1 MDEVLKKSLFQGPG
15 HGDSPMKGAREKKRS
30 KDFEEFGEPCSVLQR
45 HLKTSILVPKASLSS
60 LQSRTCWND
69 AGVWAEVKVPSNN
82 RGWKWLIIQC
92 WNPKGA
98 AGYSKAGLNRATIY
112 WLVPM
117 RQTFFLR
124 VLHTCLV
131 FAKCFQFWLHL
142 FIPPRALRH
151 REVE

>member
-1 MDEVLKKSLFQGPG
+1 MKCWKRASSKGLVMVILLWKGHERKREAKTLKSLGSHALCCRGIWRPAFW
-15 HGDSPMKGAREKKRS
+15 S
-30 KDFEEFGEPCSVLQR
+30 L
-45 HLKTSILVPKASLSS
+45 KASLSS